1 MNLKTEITKLHYNK
15 NAKGGLF
22 NLLKFCSFF
31 YALGADFK
39 NFLYD
44 KNIIKPKKVDAFV
57 ISVGNF
63 TTGGVG
69 KTPVVA
75 ELARYFVDK
84 GERVA
89 IVSRGY
95 GGKLNN
101 KNVNVISDGIN
112 LYHKADMAGDE
123 PYWLAVNLNMCA
135 VLTCSNRY
143 KACQHAIRELGV
155 TKIILD
161 DGLQHRK
168 LHRDLNIVLVDSEKM
183 FGNENLLPAGPLREK
198 PDFNR
203 VDKLLVVSKN
213 IDHTKAE
220 KLARIFEKKY
230 FRHPSSGFQPPSPTR
245 GEGIVSIA
253 KVEPDYVYNII
264 SGEHLEKGS
273 EITALSAIGQPEQFY
288 QFLEN
293 DYKIKEKITFDDHHQ
308 YTLNDIENIEGDI
321 ITTEKDAVKLAL
333 LGKSNIYA
341 LKLKTTFDVEIILNT

>member
-1 MNLKTEITKLHYNK
+1 MNLKTEITKLHYDK
-15 NAKGGLF
+15 NIASHPRPTGEGRGEGASKIVLF
-22 NLLKFCSFF
+22 NLLKLCSIF
-31 YALGADFK
+31 YGIGANAK

-44 KNIIKPKKVDAFV
+44 KNILKPKKVDALV

-75 ELARYFVDK
+75 EIARYFVDK

-143 KACQHAIRELGV
+143 KACQHAIKELGV

-161 DGLQHRK
+161 DGFQHRK
-168 LHRDLNIVLVDSEKM
+168 LHRDLEIVLVDSEKM

-198 PDFNR
+198 PDFSR
-203 VDKLLVVSKN
+203 VDKLVLVSKN
-213 IDHTKAE
+213 VNHTKAE
-220 KLARIFEKKY
+220 KLARIMEKKQ
-230 FRHPSSGFQPPSPTR
+230 GVKTLLC
-245 GEGIVSIA
+245 
-253 KVEPDYVYNII
+253 KTEPDCIYNII
-264 SGEHLEKGS
+264 TGEHLEKGC

-288 QFLEN
+288 QFLES
-293 DYKIKEKITFDDHHQ
+293 DYKVKEKLSFDDHHQ
-308 YTLNDIENIEGDI
+308 YTMEDVENIDGNI
-321 ITTEKDAVKLAL
+321 VTTEKDAVKLAL
-333 LGKSNIYA
+333 LNRTNIYA
-341 LKLKTTFDVEIILNT
+341 LKLKTTIDVESLLN

>member
-1 MNLKTEITKLHYNK
+1 MNLKTEITKLHYDK

-22 NLLKFCSFF
+22 NLLKFCSIF
-31 YALGADFK
+31 YGLASEAK

-44 KNIIKPKKVDAFV
+44 KGFLKPKRVDAFV

-101 KNVNVISDGIN
+101 KKVNVISDGIN
-112 LYHKADMAGDE
+112 LYYKADMAGDE

-143 KACQHAIRELGV
+143 KACQHAIKELGV

-161 DGLQHRK
+161 DGFQHRK
-168 LHRDLNIVLVDSEKM
+168 L
-183 FGNENLLPAGPLREK
+183 
-198 PDFNR
+198 
-203 VDKLLVVSKN
+203 
-213 IDHTKAE
+213 
-220 KLARIFEKKY
+220 
-230 FRHPSSGFQPPSPTR
+230 PTGR
-245 GEGIVSIA
+245 
-253 KVEPDYVYNII
+253 
-264 SGEHLEKGS
+264 
-273 EITALSAIGQPEQFY
+273 
-288 QFLEN
+288 
-293 DYKIKEKITFDDHHQ
+293 
-308 YTLNDIENIEGDI
+308 
-321 ITTEKDAVKLAL
+321 
-333 LGKSNIYA
+333 LG
-341 LKLKTTFDVEIILNT
+341 

>member
-1 MNLKTEITKLHYNK
+1 MNIKTQITELHYNK
-15 NAKGGLF
+15 NAKGLLF
-22 NLLKFCSFF
+22 NILKFCSIF
-31 YALGADFK
+31 YGIGASTK

-44 KNIIKPKKVDAFV
+44 KKIIKPKKVDAYV

-75 ELARYFVDK
+75 ELARYFVEK

-95 GGKLNN
+95 GGKLDN
-101 KNVNVISDGIN
+101 KKVNLISDGIN
-112 LYHKADMAGDE
+112 LYYKADMAGDE

-143 KACQHAIRELGV
+143 KACQHAIKELGV

-168 LHRDLNIVLVDSEKM
+168 LHRDLNIVLIDSEKM
-183 FGNENLLPAGPLREK
+183 FGNECLLPAGPLREK
-198 PDFNR
+198 PDFSR

-220 KLARIFEKKY
+220 KLARIMEKKTA
-230 FRHPSSGFQPPSPTR
+230 PSPQPSPVGR
-245 GEGIVSIA
+245 GSYRVLLC
-253 KVEPDYVYNII
+253 KTEPDYVYNII
-264 SGEHLEKGS
+264 TGEHLEKGC

-308 YTLNDIENIEGDI
+308 YTLDDIKNIEGNI

-333 LGKSNIYA
+333 LGNTNIYA
-341 LKLKTTFDVEIILNT
+341 LKLKTNFDVDNLLN

>member
-1 MNLKTEITKLHYNK
+1 MNLKTQITQLHYNK
-15 NAKGGLF
+15 EPKSVLF
-22 NLLKFCSFF
+22 GLLKFFSFF
-31 YALGADFK
+31 YGIGSSTK
-39 NFLYD
+39 NFLYN
-44 KNIIKPKKVDAFV
+44 KNILKPKKVDAYV

-89 IVSRGY
+89 IISRGY

-101 KNVNVISDGIN
+101 KKVNVISDGIN
-112 LYHKADMAGDE
+112 LYYKADMAGDE

-135 VLTCSNRY
+135 VLTCSNRV
-143 KACQHAIRELGV
+143 KAAEYAIKELGV

-161 DGLQHRK
+161 DGFQHRK
-168 LHRDLNIVLVDSEKM
+168 MHRDLDLVLVDSEKQ
-183 FGNENLLPAGPLREK
+183 FGNYCQLPAGPLRESVNFK
-198 PDFNR
+198 R
-203 VDKLLVVSKN
+203 VDKLIVMSKN

-220 KLARIFEKKY
+220 NLFHEQNPIICKI
-230 FRHPSSGFQPPSPTR
+230 
-245 GEGIVSIA
+245 
-253 KVEPDYVYNII
+253 EPDYVYNII

-288 QFLEN
+288 KFLEP

-308 YTLNDIENIEGDI
+308 YTLADIDNIEGNI

-333 LGKSNIYA
+333 LGKANIYA
-341 LKLKTTFDVEIILNT
+341 LKLKTILDIAQLF